1 MELSKVN
8 KLLLD
13 ILKFLYHHIGL
24 TILLIFVFLSH
35 PFLKIPYDAWD
46 HLIKI
51 RNIYD
56 HGNCYLYWPDDLS
69 FMCLWHFL
77 WAGLFKILS
86 INDTFVWARIIH
98 VSQYILAA
106 GAIYYFSRTVYR
118 ILRPDIEKFHLN
130 ILSWI
135 AVLLW
140 FIGNGTHSIVHQ
152 QSWIMWYSV
161 NYQGLTL
168 PLFWYMSAITLQY
181 FFENPSKL
189 RIIFIILQVIFISAV
204 ISAAHPSEQ
213 IYFFIHLI
221 ILCIIQYKVLLSFRT
236 KTYIYFAFAIA
247 SGIGFFILLFKYQLL
262 PMPITI
268 QNTTWSEIVS
278 KIQWIGSMNVD
289 GGWNRFPNSFSEIAI
304 LSIFLALIYRILMFI
319 KPEGASRRRCFD
331 YLLISSCLF
340 LIIPLTKITSGIIG
354 YVTFSETVWRFVFA
368 SPWFIFIPFITYRIM
383 ASLKKRAG
391 LLIITANIIVI
402 ISVFLIS
409 KYVSYQAFYGNV
421 QSLISS
427 FDTNK
432 VGVQYSSEDIK
443 ILSNI
448 IQDHERRFAQKDKPD
463 LLYMRSD
470 LGIIA
475 KAVYGKDVYM
485 TKVRAPR
492 LTMES
497 FYSRKL
503 DYRYNLIDVNV
514 PASFPKDRE
523 ILKYFNIEKL
533 SLSKRSFINLPVVKE
548 NIVFDVDHISQDGNY
563 LRIDGWAFIE
573 GQSAR
578 GQKVY
583 VVLQSNHDQFIF
595 DSSVNYRSDVA
606 KHFGRIDVDDSGFI
620 ATIRKSVIGKGIFR
634 VGLYIKRNDIYGHV
648 FLDGKRKIKID

>member
-1 MELSKVN
+1 
-8 KLLLD
+8 
-13 ILKFLYHHIGL
+13 
-24 TILLIFVFLSH
+24 
-35 PFLKIPYDAWD
+35 
-46 HLIKI
+46 
-51 RNIYD
+51 
-56 HGNCYLYWPDDLS
+56 
-69 FMCLWHFL
+69 MCLWHFL

-86 INDTFVWARIIH
+86 INNTFVWARIIH
-98 VSQYILAA
+98 VSQFILAA

-140 FIGNGTHSIVHQ
+140 FIGNGTHSIAHQ

-161 NYQGLTL
+161 NYQGFTL
-168 PLFWYMSAITLQY
+168 PLFWYMSAIVLQY

-213 IYFFIHLI
+213 IYFFIHLV

-236 KTYIYFAFAIA
+236 KTYIYFAFVIA

-262 PMPITI
+262 PMPIAI
-268 QNTTWSEIVS
+268 QNTTWAEIVS
-278 KIQWIGSMNVD
+278 KIEWIGFMNVD

-304 LSIFLALIYRILMFI
+304 LSISLALMYRIFMFI
-319 KPEGASRRRCFD
+319 KPEGASIRRCFD

-368 SPWFIFIPFITYRIM
+368 SPWFIFIPFITYRII
-383 ASLKKRAG
+383 ASLKKRVG

-427 FDTNK
+427 LDTNK

-448 IQDHERRFAQKDKPD
+448 IQDHERRFAQKDRPN

-485 TKVRAPR
+485 RKVRAPR
-492 LTMES
+492 LTLES

-523 ILKYFNIEKL
+523 ILKHFNIEKPF
-533 SLSKRSFINLPVVKE
+533 LSKRSFIDLPVVKE
-548 NIVFDVDHISQDGNY
+548 NIVFDLDHISQDGNY

-573 GQSAR
+573 GESSR
-578 GQKVY
+578 GQETY
-583 VVLQSNHDQFIF
+583 IVLQSNHDQFIF

-606 KHFGRIDVDDSGFI
+606 KHFGRIDVDESGFI
-620 ATIRKSVIGKGIFR
+620 ATIRKSDIGKGIFR

-648 FLDGKRKIKID
+648 FMDGKRKIKID

>member
-1 MELSKVN
+1 MN
-8 KLLLD
+8 KLVLD
-13 ILKFLYHHIGL
+13 ILKFLYDHVGL
-24 TILLIFVFLSH
+24 AILLIFVFLSH
-35 PFLKIPYDAWD
+35 PFLKIPYDVWD

-56 HGNCYLYWPDDLS
+56 NGNCYLYWPDDLS

-98 VSQYILAA
+98 VSQSILAA
-106 GAIYYFSRTVYR
+106 GSIYYFSSTVYR

-168 PLFWYMSAITLQY
+168 PLFWYMSAIVLQY
-181 FFENPSKL
+181 FFENLSKL
-189 RIIFIILQVIFISAV
+189 RIVFIILQVIFISAV

-221 ILCIIQYKVLLSFRT
+221 ILCIIQYKLLLSFRT
-236 KTYIYFAFAIA
+236 RTYIYFAFAA
-247 SGIGFFILLFKYQLL
+247 VSVIGFFFLLFKYQLL

-268 QNTTWSEIVS
+268 QYSTWAEIAS

-304 LSIFLALIYRILMFI
+304 LSTSLALIYRIFMFM
-319 KPEGASRRRCFD
+319 KPERPSMRKCFD

-354 YVTFSETVWRFVFA
+354 FVTFSETVWRFVFA
-368 SPWFIFIPFITYRIM
+368 SPWFIFIPFITYRTILL
-383 ASLKKRAG
+383 LKRRVS
-391 LLIITANIIVI
+391 LLIISVNIILI

-409 KYVSYQAFYGNV
+409 KYFFHQAFSGNV
-421 QSLISS
+421 QSLVSS
-427 FDTNK
+427 LDNNK
-432 VGVQYSSEDIK
+432 VGIQYSREDIQ

-448 IQDHERRFAQKDKPD
+448 IQDHERRFAQKDKPN

-475 KAVYGKDVYM
+475 KAVYGRDVYM
-485 TKVRAPR
+485 AKVRMPY

-497 FYSRKL
+497 FYNRKL
-503 DYRYNLIDVNV
+503 DKRYNLIDVDV
-514 PASFPKDRE
+514 PASFPRDIE
-523 ILKYFNIEKL
+523 IIKHFNVEKL
-533 SLSKRSFINLPVVKE
+533 RLSKRRFVDLPGEKQNLVY
-548 NIVFDVDHISQDGNY
+548 IFDNISQDKDY
-563 LRIDGWAFIE
+563 LRINGWAFIE
-573 GQSAR
+573 GQSSR
-578 GQKVY
+578 RQETY
-583 VVLQSNHDQFIF
+583 VVLQSNNDRFIF
-595 DSSVNYRSDVA
+595 DASVDYRPDVS
-606 KHFGRIDVDDSGFI
+606 KHFGRNDLDDSGFI
-620 ATIRKSVIGKGIFR
+620 ATIRKSDTGKGIFR

-648 FLDGKRKIKID
+648 FLDDKRKIKID

>member
-1 MELSKVN
+1 MNRLFQH
-8 KLLLD
+8 
-13 ILKFLYHHIGL
+13 ILKFLYDHIGL
-24 TILLIFVFLSH
+24 AILLIFVFLSH
-35 PFLKIPYDAWD
+35 PFLKIPYDVWD

-56 HGNCYLYWPDDLS
+56 HGNCYLYWPDDPS

-77 WAGLFKILS
+77 WAGLFKIFS
-86 INDTFVWARIIH
+86 INDTFVRARIIH
-98 VSQYILAA
+98 VSQSILAA
-106 GAIYYFSRTVYR
+106 GAIYYFSSTVYR

-161 NYQGLTL
+161 SYQGLTL

-181 FFENPSKL
+181 FFENPSKS

-236 KTYIYFAFAIA
+236 KTYIYFAFAIV

-268 QNTTWSEIVS
+268 QNITWAGIVS
-278 KIQWIGSMNVD
+278 NIQGIGSMNVD
-289 GGWNRFPNSFSEIAI
+289 SGWNRFPNSFSEIAI
-304 LSIFLALIYRILMFI
+304 LSVSLALIYRIFMFM
-319 KPEGASRRRCFD
+319 KPERPSMRRCFD

-368 SPWFIFIPFITYRIM
+368 SPWFIFIPFITYRII
-383 ASLKKRAG
+383 ASQKKRVS

-402 ISVFLIS
+402 ISMSLIS
-409 KYVSYQAFYGNV
+409 KYVFYQAFYGNG

-427 FDTNK
+427 LDINK

-443 ILSNI
+443 KLSNI
-448 IQDHERRFAQKDKPD
+448 IQDHERRFAQKDRPN

-475 KAVYGKDVYM
+475 KAVYGRDVYM
-485 TKVRAPR
+485 TKVRMPY

-497 FYSRKL
+497 FYDRKL
-503 DYRYNLIDVNV
+503 DQRYNLIDVDA
-514 PASFPKDRE
+514 PASFPKDNE
-523 ILKYFNIEKL
+523 IIKYFNIEKL
-533 SLSKRSFINLPVVKE
+533 SLSKRHFIDLPGEKE
-548 NIVFDVDHISQDGNY
+548 NLVYFFDHISQDGVY
-563 LRIDGWAFIE
+563 LRINGWAFID
-573 GQSAR
+573 GQSSR
-578 GQKVY
+578 GQETY
-583 VVLQSNHDQFIF
+583 VVLQSNNSRFIY
-595 DSSVNYRSDVA
+595 DTSVDYRSDVST
-606 KHFGRIDVDDSGFI
+606 HFGRNDLDDAGFI
-620 ATIRKSVIGKGIFR
+620 ATIRKSDIGKGIFR
-634 VGLYIKRNDIYGHV
+634 VGLYIKGNDIYGHV
-648 FLDGKRKIKID
+648 FLDDKGKIKID

>member
-1 MELSKVN
+1 MNRLFQH
-8 KLLLD
+8 
-13 ILKFLYHHIGL
+13 ILKFLYDHIGL
-24 TILLIFVFLSH
+24 AILLIFVFLSH
-35 PFLKIPYDAWD
+35 PFLKIPYDVWD

-56 HGNCYLYWPDDLS
+56 HGNCYLYWPDDPS

-77 WAGLFKILS
+77 WAGLFKIFS

-98 VSQYILAA
+98 VSQSILAA
-106 GAIYYFSRTVYR
+106 GAIYYFSSTVYR

-161 NYQGLTL
+161 SYQGLTL

-181 FFENPSKL
+181 FFENPSKS

-236 KTYIYFAFAIA
+236 KTYIYFAFAIV

-268 QNTTWSEIVS
+268 QNITWAGIVS
-278 KIQWIGSMNVD
+278 NIQGIGSMNVD
-289 GGWNRFPNSFSEIAI
+289 SGWNRFPNSFSEIAI
-304 LSIFLALIYRILMFI
+304 LSVSLALIYRIFMFM
-319 KPEGASRRRCFD
+319 KPERPSMRRCFD

-368 SPWFIFIPFITYRIM
+368 SPWFIFIPFITYRII
-383 ASLKKRAG
+383 ASQKKRVS

-402 ISVFLIS
+402 ISMSLIS
-409 KYVSYQAFYGNV
+409 KYVFYQAFYGNG

-427 FDTNK
+427 LDINK

-443 ILSNI
+443 KLSNI
-448 IQDHERRFAQKDKPD
+448 IQDHERRFAQKDRPN

-475 KAVYGKDVYM
+475 KAVYGRDVYM
-485 TKVRAPR
+485 TKVRMPY

-497 FYSRKL
+497 FYDRKL
-503 DYRYNLIDVNV
+503 DQRYNLIDVDA
-514 PASFPKDRE
+514 PASFPKDNE
-523 ILKYFNIEKL
+523 IIKYFNIEKL
-533 SLSKRSFINLPVVKE
+533 SLSKRHFIDLPGEKE
-548 NIVFDVDHISQDGNY
+548 NLVYFFDHISQDGVY
-563 LRIDGWAFIE
+563 LRINGWAFID
-573 GQSAR
+573 GQSSR
-578 GQKVY
+578 GQETY
-583 VVLQSNHDQFIF
+583 VVLQSNNSRFIY
-595 DSSVNYRSDVA
+595 DTSVDYRSDVST
-606 KHFGRIDVDDSGFI
+606 HFGRNDLDDAGFI
-620 ATIRKSVIGKGIFR
+620 ATIRKSDIGKGIFR
-634 VGLYIKRNDIYGHV
+634 VGLYIKGNDIYGHV
-648 FLDGKRKIKID
+648 FLDDKGKIKID